1 MQRLSDL
8 QKNGG
13 DPRPVS
19 PSQDE
24 FFKALD
30 DDLNISGALG
40 HLFETIRET
49 NRALDQNALST
60 ADARALLD
68 WWNQVNTVLGLEPD
82 SVSIPAEV
90 LTLVEERQAARVGKD
105 WAGSDRIR
113 DQIAALG
120 WQVKDT
126 KEGPKVT
133 KL

>member
-1 MQRLSDL
+1 M
-8 QKNGG
+8 
-13 DPRPVS
+13 
-19 PSQDE
+19 
-24 FFKALD
+24 
-30 DDLNISGALG
+30 
-40 HLFETIRET
+40 
-49 NRALDQNALST
+49 
-60 ADARALLD
+60 
-68 WWNQVNTVLGLEPD
+68 NTVLGLEPD
-82 SVSIPAEV
+82 SVTIPVEV